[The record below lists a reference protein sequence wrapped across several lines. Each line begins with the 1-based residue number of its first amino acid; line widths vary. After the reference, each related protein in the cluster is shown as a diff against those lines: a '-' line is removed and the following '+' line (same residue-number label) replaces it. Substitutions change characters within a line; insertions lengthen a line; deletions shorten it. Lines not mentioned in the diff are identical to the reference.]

1 MKKLIE
7 DIVVFFGALGAL
19 LDLILGTIKSVFF
32 QIVIG
37 AIIIIAI
44 IKFVD
49 TTWLRWLLLIMFG
62 GALYYS
68 VKEDIA
74 LHVQKETTKA
84 VAKREKQK
92 AEIAK
97 GTYKGGM
104 FLKVPTLK
112 EGIWNWAKAIFWLGL
127 FLLMLKYF

>member
-1 MKKLIE
+1 ME
-7 DIVVFFGALGAL
+7 NIVVFFGVLNAF
-19 LDLILGTIKSVFF
+19 LDLIQGAIKAVFF
-32 QIVIG
+32 RIVIG
-37 AIIIIAI
+37 GIIIILI

-49 TTWLRWLLLIMFG
+49 TTWLRWLLLIMFSG
-62 GALYYS
+62 GLFYS
-68 VKEDIA
+68 IYDDVN
-74 LHVQKETTKA
+74 LHVQKEAMKA

-127 FLLMLKYF
+127 FLLMLKYL

>member
-1 MKKLIE
+1 ME
-7 DIVVFFGALGAL
+7 NIVVFFGVLGAFLKL
-19 LDLILGTIKSVFF
+19 LGGILWIVLPQLAMGGVF
-32 QIVIG
+32 
-37 AIIIIAI
+37 IIAI
-44 IKFVD
+44 RVLID
-49 TTWLRWLLLIMFG
+49 TNWLQWLVIIMLVG
-62 GALYYS
+62 GVLYSLYIQIN
-68 VKEDIA
+68 EY
-74 LHVQKETTKA
+74 VQKETTKV

>member
-1 MKKLIE
+1 MEKLKE
-7 DIVVFFGALGAL
+7 NIVVFFAVLNAF
-19 LDLILGTIKSVFF
+19 LDLIHGAIKAVFFRVVIGGTI
-32 QIVIG
+32 
-37 AIIIIAI
+37 IILI

-49 TTWLRWLLLIMFG
+49 PTWLRWLLLIMFSG
-62 GALYYS
+62 GLFYS
-68 VKEDIA
+68 MYDDIV
-74 LHVQKETTKA
+74 LHIQKETTKA

-112 EGIWNWAKAIFWLGL
+112 EGIWNWAKAFFWLGL
-127 FLLMLKYF
+127 FLLALKYF

>member
-1 MKKLIE
+1 MQLIE
-7 DIVVFFGALGAL
+7 GAIRAVLPQLVVGG
-19 LDLILGTIKSVFF
+19 
-32 QIVIG
+32 
-37 AIIIIAI
+37 IIIIGI

-49 TTWLRWLLLIMFG
+49 TTWLRWLILIMFSG
-62 GALYYS
+62 GLFYS
-68 VKEDIA
+68 MYDDIV
-74 LHVQKETTKA
+74 LHIQKETTKV

-127 FLLMLKYF
+127 FLLALKFY

>member
-1 MKKLIE
+1 MKKLTE
-7 DIVVFFGALGAL
+7 NIVVFFGALGAL
-19 LDLILGTIKSVFF
+19 LDLILKTIKAVFF
-32 QIVIG
+32 QVVIG
-37 AIIIIAI
+37 AIIIILI

-49 TTWLRWLLLIMFG
+49 TTWLRWLILIMFSG
-62 GALYYS
+62 GLFYS
-68 VKEDIA
+68 MYDDIV
-74 LHVQKETTKA
+74 LHIQKETTKA

-127 FLLMLKYF
+127 FLLMLKYL

>member
-1 MKKLIE
+1 MEKLFIFYRFLQLF
-7 DIVVFFGALGAL
+7 V
-19 LDLILGTIKSVFF
+19 GTIRAVLP
-32 QIVIG
+32 QLVVAG
-37 AIIIIAI
+37 IIIIGI

-68 VKEDIA
+68 VQEDIA
-74 LHVQKETTKA
+74 LHVQKEAMKA
-84 VAKREKQK
+84 VEKREKQK

-127 FLLMLKYF
+127 FLLALKFY

>member
-1 MKKLIE
+1 MNKLKE
-7 DIVVFFGALGAL
+7 NIVVFFGVLNAF
-19 LDLILGTIKSVFF
+19 LDLIHGAIKAVFF
-32 QIVIG
+32 RIVIG
-37 AIIIIAI
+37 AIIIILI
-44 IKFVD
+44 IKLVD
-49 TTWLRWLLLIMFG
+49 PTWLRWLLLIMFSG
-62 GALYYS
+62 GLFYS
-68 VKEDIA
+68 IYGDIA
-74 LHVQKETTKA
+74 LHVQKETTK
-84 VAKREKQK
+84 VVEKREKQK

>member
-1 MKKLIE
+1 MEKLFIFYKFLQLF
-7 DIVVFFGALGAL
+7 V
-19 LDLILGTIKSVFF
+19 GTIKAVFF
-32 QIVIG
+32 QVVIG
-37 AIIIIAI
+37 AIIIILI

-62 GALYYS
+62 GALYYT
-68 VKEDIA
+68 VFEDIA
-74 LHVQKETTKA
+74 LHVNKETMKA
-84 VAKREKQK
+84 VTKLEKQK

-104 FLKVPTLK
+104 FMKVPTLK

-127 FLLMLKYF
+127 FLLALKFY

>member
-1 MKKLIE
+1 MEKLFIFYRFLQLF
-7 DIVVFFGALGAL
+7 V
-19 LDLILGTIKSVFF
+19 GTIKAVFF
-32 QIVIG
+32 QVVIG
-37 AIIIIAI
+37 AIIIILI

-74 LHVQKETTKA
+74 LYVQKEATKA
-84 VAKREKQK
+84 VTKLEKQK

-104 FLKVPTLK
+104 FMKVPTLK

-127 FLLMLKYF
+127 FLLALKFY

>member
-1 MKKLIE
+1 MKKLTE
-7 DIVVFFGALGAL
+7 NIVVFLAVLNAF
-19 LDLILGTIKSVFF
+19 LDLIHGAIKAVFF
-32 QIVIG
+32 RIVIG
-37 AIIIIAI
+37 AIIIILI

-49 TTWLRWLLLIMFG
+49 TTWLRWLILIMFSG
-62 GALYYS
+62 GLFYS
-68 VKEDIA
+68 MYDDIA
-74 LHVQKETTKA
+74 LYVQKETTKV

-112 EGIWNWAKAIFWLGL
+112 EGIWNWAKALFWLGL
-127 FLLMLKYF
+127 FLLMLKFF

>member
-1 MKKLIE
+1 MKKLTE
-7 DIVVFFGALGAL
+7 NIVVFFGVLNAF
-19 LDLILGTIKSVFF
+19 LDLILGTIKAVFF
-32 QIVIG
+32 QIIIG
-37 AIIIIAI
+37 AIIIILI

-49 TTWLRWLLLIMFG
+49 TTWLRWLLLIMFSG
-62 GALYYS
+62 GLFYS
-68 VKEDIA
+68 IYDDVN
-74 LHVQKETTKA
+74 LHVQKEAMKA
-84 VAKREKQK
+84 VEKREKQK

-112 EGIWNWAKAIFWLGL
+112 EGIWNWAKAFFWLGL

>member
-1 MKKLIE
+1 MEKLFIFYRFLQLF
-7 DIVVFFGALGAL
+7 V
-19 LDLILGTIKSVFF
+19 GTIRAVLY
-32 QIVIG
+32 QLVVAG
-37 AIIIIAI
+37 IIIIGI

-49 TTWLRWLLLIMFG
+49 TTWLRWLLLIMFSG
-62 GALYYS
+62 GLFYS
-68 VKEDIA
+68 MYDDIA

-127 FLLMLKYF
+127 FLLMLKFF

>member
-1 MKKLIE
+1 MKKLME
-7 DIVVFFGALGAL
+7 NIVVFFGVLNAF
-19 LDLILGTIKSVFF
+19 LDLILGTIKAVFF
-32 QIVIG
+32 QVVIG
-37 AIIIIAI
+37 AIIIILI

-49 TTWLRWLLLIMFG
+49 TTWLRWLILIMFSG
-62 GALYYS
+62 GLFYS
-68 VKEDIA
+68 MYDDIA
-74 LHVQKETTKA
+74 LYVQKETTKV

>member
-1 MKKLIE
+1 MKKLME
-7 DIVVFFGALGAL
+7 NIVVFFGVLNAF
-19 LDLILGTIKSVFF
+19 LDLILGTIKAVFF
-32 QIVIG
+32 QVVIG
-37 AIIIIAI
+37 AIIIILI

-74 LHVQKETTKA
+74 LHVQKETMKA
-84 VAKREKQK
+84 VEKREKQK

-97 GTYKGGM
+97 GTYKGGL

-112 EGIWNWAKAIFWLGL
+112 EGIWNWAKAFFWLGL

>member
-1 MKKLIE
+1 MEKLKE
-7 DIVVFFGALGAL
+7 NIVVFFAVLNAF
-19 LDLILGTIKSVFF
+19 LDLIHGAIKAVFFRVVIGGTI
-32 QIVIG
+32 
-37 AIIIIAI
+37 IILI

-49 TTWLRWLLLIMFG
+49 PTWLRWLLLIMFSG
-62 GALYYS
+62 GLFYS
-68 VKEDIA
+68 IYGDIT

-97 GTYKGGM
+97 GTYKGGI

-112 EGIWNWAKAIFWLGL
+112 EGIWNWAKALFWLGL
-127 FLLMLKYF
+127 FLLMLKLF

>member
-37 AIIIIAI
+37 AIIIILI
-44 IKFVD
+44 IKFID
-49 TTWLRWLLLIMFG
+49 TTWVRWLLLIMFSG
-62 GALYYS
+62 GLFYS
-68 VKEDIA
+68 MYDDIV
-74 LHVQKETTKA
+74 LHIQKETTKA

>member
-37 AIIIIAI
+37 AIIIILI
-44 IKFVD
+44 IKFID
-49 TTWLRWLLLIMFG
+49 TTWVRWLLLIMFSG
-62 GALYYS
+62 GLFYS
-68 VKEDIA
+68 IYDDVN
-74 LHVQKETTKA
+74 LHVQKEAMKA
-84 VAKREKQK
+84 VEKREKQK

>member
-1 MKKLIE
+1 MKKLKENIF
-7 DIVVFFGALGAL
+7 VSLAVLNAF
-19 LDLILGTIKSVFF
+19 LDLIHGAIKAVFF
-32 QIVIG
+32 RIVIG
-37 AIIIIAI
+37 VIIITLI

-49 TTWLRWLLLIMFG
+49 TTWLRWVLLIMSG
-62 GALYYS
+62 GGLIYS
-68 VKEDIA
+68 IYGDIA
-74 LHVQKETTKA
+74 LHVQKETTKV

-112 EGIWNWAKAIFWLGL
+112 EGIWNWAKAFFWLGL
-127 FLLMLKYF
+127 FLLVLKYL